1 MVILSLRLHHPECL
15 FYWSSS
21 AQQSFDQL
29 KQLFS
34 PDASDSGM
42 GDILSQQ
49 VKGKLHPCAFF
60 SRCLTQAEQNYDMGD
75 RELLA
80 IKLALEERQH
90 CLVGSDH
97 LVLIWTDHKNLAY
110 LQAAKRLN
118 ARQARWALFSQNSAS
133 LLPTGP
139 DHGTQSRTCCPTSSR
154 YIRRRWRRRKPFCLP
169 HANGPIHWPI

>member
-1 MVILSLRLHHPECL
+1 
-15 FYWSSS
+15 
-21 AQQSFDQL
+21 
-29 KQLFS
+29 
-34 PDASDSGM
+34 M

-80 IKLALEERQH
+80 IKLALLERQH
-90 CLVGSDH
+90 WLAGSDH

-118 ARQARWALFSQNSAS
+118 ARQAGGHYFHKIQPPYYLQAQITEHKAGRAVPPVRATSGGVGEGENHFAFHTQMGRF
-133 LLPTGP
+133 TGP
-139 DHGTQSRTCCPTSSR
+139 
-154 YIRRRWRRRKPFCLP
+154 FE
-169 HANGPIHWPI
+169 IHVWCFV